1 MPLLQAW
8 LALPCCECAGAG
20 FCARYANETRALFD
34 LRLLL
39 VPKVILTFQGL
50 RFVRCPTHEHKNL
63 QAFGSNT
70 DRPRKRR
77 DVLLHSVEPIDEEI
91 DCERGD
97 GCRARKWL
105 ASCYWCDVR
114 LSCYSSFFSSSC
126 ASAVAQSRHHG
137 SSAWWCL
144 RKSTN

>member
-1 MPLLQAW
+1 
-8 LALPCCECAGAG
+8 
-20 FCARYANETRALFD
+20 

-50 RFVRCPTHEHKNL
+50 RVVRCPTHEHKNL

-91 DCERGD
+91 DCERGTWPRTEMARFMLLVRRSIVLLLVFLFVVTCER
-97 GCRARKWL
+97 GCSVPAPWEL
-105 ASCYWCDVR
+105 GMVMFAEVD
-114 LSCYSSFFSSSC
+114 
-126 ASAVAQSRHHG
+126 Q
-137 SSAWWCL
+137 
-144 RKSTN
+144 